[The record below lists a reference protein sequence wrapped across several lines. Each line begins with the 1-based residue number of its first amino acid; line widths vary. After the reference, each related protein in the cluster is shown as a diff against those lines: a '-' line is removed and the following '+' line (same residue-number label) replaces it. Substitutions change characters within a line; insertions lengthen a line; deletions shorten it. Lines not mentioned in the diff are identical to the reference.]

1 MVERINSRLNDTE
14 KLVIRE
20 ITDAELK
27 KEKGMKTSKNNS
39 CWITSSVTDIHITW
53 SLRD

>member
-14 KLVIRE
+14 KLVSWKKLAQ

-27 KEKGMKTSKNNS
+27 NEKGMKTSK
-39 CWITSSVTDIHITW
+39 ITHVG
-53 SLRD
+53 